1 MFTAY
6 MCGQGWNRKVRNG
19 KFDNYCGKLHYL
31 KHWNKRVTVSD
42 YDEAYSM
49 WTDQFNIREFDF
61 QK

>member
-1 MFTAY
+1 

-42 YDEAYSM
+42 YDEAYAM